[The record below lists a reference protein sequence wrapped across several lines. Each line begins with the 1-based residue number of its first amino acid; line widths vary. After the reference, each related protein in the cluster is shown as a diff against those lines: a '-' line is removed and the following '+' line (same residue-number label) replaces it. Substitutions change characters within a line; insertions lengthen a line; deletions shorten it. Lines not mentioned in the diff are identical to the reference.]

1 MLALVSQIIATF
13 EPLKIEI
20 YKSLNKITQLLTLN
34 QSKMKKLYFALAA
47 LVMGATAFAQDYY
60 VIGDNVNGASWAL
73 ADENAKMSPVEGQ
86 DNVYSV
92 TIETLGT
99 GFKIN
104 DGTWEKEHP
113 NFGSNGE
120 AILLDTPYEYTTGDT
135 SGNIAFDGFTA
146 VKNAVVTLDLN
157 AATITVSGEAE
168 GAVKWY
174 FVSDRIAEG
183 WTVAEGGLEMEGDD
197 TEISCVAN
205 LIESDASK
213 PAFKISNT
221 GWGKQY
227 GHGEFSADA
236 INADCLSTE
245 LAEVGSED
253 AMPIDLV
260 GAYLVTF
267 NFETSTVTF
276 APAAGVADVAVDANV
291 APVYYNLQ
299 GVRVNNL
306 VEGNVY
312 IAKRGNEAI
321 KFVK

>member
-1 MLALVSQIIATF
+1 MLTLVSQIIATF

-60 VIGDNVNGASWAL
+60 VIGGNVNGSSWAL
-73 ADENAKMSPVEGQ
+73 AQEDAKMSPVEGQ
-86 DNVYSV
+86 EKVYSV
-92 TIETLGT
+92 TLETLGT

-104 DGTWEKEHP
+104 DGTWDNGDI

-120 AILLDTPYEYTTGDT
+120 AIQLDVPYEYSVGEETKD
-135 SGNIAFDGFTA
+135 IAFDGFST
-146 VKNAVVTLDLN
+146 VKNATVTLDLN
-157 AATITVSGEAE
+157 SATITVSGEAE
-168 GAVKWY
+168 GAIKWY
-174 FVSDRIAEG
+174 FAGNCVAPE
-183 WTVAEGGLEMEGDD
+183 WTAGEGGLEMEGDD

-205 LIESDASK
+205 LIEGGT
-213 PAFKISNT
+213 AFVITST
-221 GWGKQY
+221 GWGTKY
-227 GHGEFSADA
+227 GKGEFSEEA
-236 INADCLSTE
+236 INADCLSSVLDGEGDMT
-245 LAEVGSED
+245 
-253 AMPIDLV
+253 IDLV

>member
-1 MLALVSQIIATF
+1 
-13 EPLKIEI
+13 
-20 YKSLNKITQLLTLN
+20 
-34 QSKMKKLYFALAA
+34 MKKLYFALAA

-60 VIGDNVNGASWAL
+60 VIGDNVNGSSWAL
-73 ADENAKMSPVEGQ
+73 AQEDAKMSPVEGQ

-104 DGTWEKEHP
+104 DGTWDNGDL

-120 AILLDTPYEYTTGDT
+120 ALSLDTPYEYTTGAL

-157 AATITVSGEAE
+157 AATITVSGEPE

-174 FVSDRIAEG
+174 FVGDCVAEG
-183 WTVAEGGLEMEGDD
+183 WTAGDGGLEMTGDD
-197 TEISCVAN
+197 TEISCLAN
-205 LIESDASK
+205 LIEGGTT
-213 PAFKISNT
+213 FKISNT

-253 AMPIDLV
+253 AMPIALV
-260 GAYLVTF
+260 GAYNVAF
-267 NFETSTVTF
+267 NFDTLTVTF
-276 APAAGVADVAVDANV
+276 TPAAGVADVAVDANV

-312 IAKRGNEAI
+312 IAKRGNEAT